1 MSMIEVIKYLRQ
13 KYNWSV
19 LESKMVI
26 EHIEALYLDA
36 LQAPQLAELKA
47 AKYRA
52 ETYQTDL
59 HTLLGLVDYFVAHP
73 AEYAAWK
80 AAHAP
85 EEGTRG

>member
-1 MSMIEVIKYLRQ
+1 MSKIEAIKTLRQ
-13 KYNWSV
+13 KFNCDLKV
-19 LESKMVI
+19 AKETV
-26 EHIEALYLDA
+26 EHIETIYLDH
-36 LQAPQLAELKA
+36 LKAPENNEIRA

-52 ETYQTDL
+52 ETYQADL

-85 EEGTRG
+85 WERT

>member
-1 MSMIEVIKYLRQ
+1 MSKIEAIKYLRNETRMGLGDT
-13 KYNWSV
+13 KKIV
-19 LESKMVI
+19 
-26 EHIEALYLDA
+26 EHIEALYIDT

-52 ETYQTDL
+52 ETYETDL

-85 EEGTRG
+85 EERT